1 MMYPTDSLKHG
12 PLKLNPF
19 VARSNLDRGIMLK
32 TIQSLCYKS
41 GDGLGVPSPFLVDNI
56 LQQTSDY
63 RSQYINQ
70 QLESYVL
77 QRYEHSRDDSPEADE
92 VRDGQEVDE
101 RRESID
107 ESKMENDD
115 DSKSREDE
123 ESYEMKSEAAY
134 YSERY
139 RSEDPRGSEKEVLSV
154 PTLARRCHSC
164 GAFDC
169 PPYAC
174 QRTGSSGIR
183 RLEELEKRFNL
194 HGYQEHSGDEEPAR
208 EAGQSTDEIVRTC
221 DDYEQKKPPL
231 KFSVSAIL
239 GDRGDSTRSSSIN
252 GKRSTVPAIRDGTP
266 FVIETCDCYLRVYG
280 RGLTVNVRRL
290 KL

>member
-1 MMYPTDSLKHG
+1 MMYPTDNLKHG

-19 VARSNLDRGIMLK
+19 VARNNLDRGIMLK

-41 GDGLGVPSPFLVDNI
+41 GEGLGVPSPFLVDNI
-56 LQQTSDY
+56 LQQKSDY

-77 QRYEHSRDDSPEADE
+77 QRYDRSRDNSPEVEEARE
-92 VRDGQEVDE
+92 VQEVDE
-101 RRESID
+101 RRESVD

-115 DSKSREDE
+115 DSKSREE
-123 ESYEMKSEAAY
+123 EEGYDMKSENAY

-139 RSEDPRGSEKEVLSV
+139 NADPRGQDKEVLSV
-154 PTLARRCHSC
+154 PTLARRCHTC

-174 QRTGSSGIR
+174 HRTSSSGIR

-194 HGYQEHSGDEEPAR
+194 HGYQENSGDEEPSR
-208 EAGQSTDEIVRTC
+208 EAGQSTEDIVRSC

-252 GKRSTVPAIRDGTP
+252 GMLCFSTT
-266 FVIETCDCYLRVYG
+266 FLCFHQSL
-280 RGLTVNVRRL
+280 N
-290 KL
+290 